1 MLLHAGAC
9 RGQCVFVFFYQRLSL
24 GDQLGISRSC
34 ALRLSHL
41 EPVFRGSGARTYK
54 HTVSHPAKAFAF
66 NINLSHV
73 EKTHATSR
81 LCAAHM

>member
-1 MLLHAGAC
+1 MQARAE
-9 RGQCVFVFFYQRLSL
+9 VSVFFFFFLSEASPGRLT
-24 GDQLGISRSC
+24 GDQRVMCTETESFR
-34 ALRLSHL
+34 
-41 EPVFRGSGARTYK
+41 VFQGSGARTYK